1 LRKRKEARG
10 KRLMTQRWLLLPL
23 PSEEFGNCGYE
34 EGTATGLGEKRSSS
48 LYTHPF
54 LYFSAQV
61 GLS

>member
-1 LRKRKEARG
+1 
-10 KRLMTQRWLLLPL
+10 MTQRWLLLPL